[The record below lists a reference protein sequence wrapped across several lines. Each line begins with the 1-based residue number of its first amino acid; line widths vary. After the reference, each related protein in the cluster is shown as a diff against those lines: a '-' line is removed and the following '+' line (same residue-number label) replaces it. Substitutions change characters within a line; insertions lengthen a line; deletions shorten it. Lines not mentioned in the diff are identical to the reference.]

1 MLAVIQ
7 TVKNACVK
15 VSNETVG
22 SIDKGML
29 VYFSV
34 KSDDDIALLPMFLDK
49 MLKMRIFKDENDKI
63 NLSLDKSNGKILFV
77 SQFTIYADIYSGNR
91 PSFSTSA
98 PGDVAKT
105 FYLEAIKYLKAK
117 GVEVATGAFGEY
129 MQVEYTNDGPGTYIL
144 DSDKIKRK

>member
-7 TVKNACVK
+7 TVTDASVK
-15 VSNETVG
+15 VGDQVVG
-22 SIDKGML
+22 QIENGML

-34 KSDDDIALLPMFLDK
+34 KQDDDITMLPAFLDK

-63 NLSLDKSNGKILFV
+63 NLSLDKTDGQILFV

-91 PSFSTSA
+91 PSFSSSA
-98 PGDVAKT
+98 PGEVAKD
-105 FYLEAIKYLKAK
+105 FYLKAIEYLKAK
-117 GVEVATGAFGEY
+117 GCSVSTGAFGEY

-144 DSDKIKRK
+144 DSDKLKKK